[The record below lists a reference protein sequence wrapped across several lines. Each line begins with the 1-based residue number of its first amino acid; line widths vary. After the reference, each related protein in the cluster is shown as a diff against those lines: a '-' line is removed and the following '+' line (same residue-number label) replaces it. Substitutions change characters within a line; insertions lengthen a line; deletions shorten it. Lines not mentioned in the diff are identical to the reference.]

1 MVRNQNSRSVTLQTS
16 RLNVRPF
23 IRCPRCPPPPFLTT
37 ISPKY
42 STIPPNNS
50 TCGNQGD
57 KQKSLLLDHTCW
69 SPHYDKS
76 PHRRATLDRY
86 LTQKPQK
93 TKWYLKRVPGYN
105 KNAMIKTI
113 PQSTTQLKSASQFTI
128 RKTISQVPLLTP
140 SLTERWHRAS
150 TIPHGPIFTLH

>member
-42 STIPPNNS
+42 STIPPNSS

-57 KQKSLLLDHTCW
+57 KQKSLLLDL
-69 SPHYDKS
+69 
-76 PHRRATLDRY
+76 HRRATLDRY